1 MPIEKRD
8 LHSGAK
14 LFIPTESERA
24 VRVAQKQLN
33 KELEEVAQ
41 LKVELQK
48 MIKQVKSENN

>member
-48 MIKQVKSENN
+48 MIKQVKSEK